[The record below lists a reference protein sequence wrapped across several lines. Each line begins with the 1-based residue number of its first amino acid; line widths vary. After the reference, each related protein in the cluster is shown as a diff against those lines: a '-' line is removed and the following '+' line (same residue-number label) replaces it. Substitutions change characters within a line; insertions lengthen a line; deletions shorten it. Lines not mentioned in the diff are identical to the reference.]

1 MKKILITGAGGFIGF
16 HLSESLFKEGNNLTL
31 IDNFTRNAMDFDF
44 EHLIGQKGVNFIS
57 ADITKTDYL
66 NNLDS
71 YYDEIYHL
79 AAINGTKYFY
89 EKPYEVLRINIL
101 TLMNML
107 EWINEKNTGKF
118 IFTSS
123 SEAYSGTITEF
134 GAKFDFI
141 PTKENVPL
149 CINDVYNERFSY
161 GGSKIAGELL
171 TINYFKKIKVP
182 YTIIRYHNIYGP
194 RMGFEHVIPEF
205 CKRIYDKC
213 DPFELFGGYE
223 TRAFC
228 YISDAIDG
236 TIKAMRSNKTNN
248 EIVNV
253 GNDREEVRIIDLAKL
268 ILKISKSNAKLK
280 IKKAPSGC
288 VKRRCPDITKIKK
301 MTGYEPKI
309 NLEQGVRISLDWY
322 LNKYKERDSKI

>member
-1 MKKILITGAGGFIGF
+1 M
-16 HLSESLFKEGNNLTL
+16 
-31 IDNFTRNAMDFDF
+31 
-44 EHLIGQKGVNFIS
+44 
-57 ADITKTDYL
+57 
-66 NNLDS
+66 
-71 YYDEIYHL
+71 
-79 AAINGTKYFY
+79 
-89 EKPYEVLRINIL
+89 
-101 TLMNML
+101 
-107 EWINEKNTGKF
+107 
-118 IFTSS
+118 
-123 SEAYSGTITEF
+123 
-134 GAKFDFI
+134 
-141 PTKENVPL
+141 
-149 CINDVYNERFSY
+149 
-161 GGSKIAGELL
+161 
-171 TINYFKKIKVP
+171 
-182 YTIIRYHNIYGP
+182 
-194 RMGFEHVIPEF
+194 
-205 CKRIYDKC
+205 
-213 DPFELFGGYE
+213 FGGYE